1 MACAKLCWNKR
12 VSRCFNMSAKLQ
24 PHQLALPLIL
34 ALLMVVFAVAS
45 PYFLTPQNL
54 LNVLIASTTIG
65 ILAVGAAFVI
75 GAGGIDMSVGAI
87 MAFTASVGC
96 VLALNLGGP
105 AMIAVCG
112 VAGLLVGLANG
123 TLAATTLLPPFIIT
137 LATMSIA
144 RGIGFILTDGKPVYG
159 LPDEIVFIGQG
170 NVAGI
175 PMPIIL
181 FALVAVAGHIL
192 LTQTAFGRYV
202 TAYGD
207 NPAALTVSG
216 VNIPRFKLM
225 LYGFSAL
232 TAVLASL
239 VFMGRLNNADPS
251 AGMGYELTAI
261 TAAIMGGASL
271 SGGRTSV
278 VGAVIGALIMGVLQ
292 NGLNLLA
299 IPSFYQYVVTGIALL
314 VAVSLQPR
322 KGRA

>member
-1 MACAKLCWNKR
+1 MTYSSMFAK
-12 VSRCFNMSAKLQ
+12 FNL
-24 PHQLALPLIL
+24 HQLALPLIL
-34 ALLMVVFAVAS
+34 GLLVVGLSFS
-45 PYFLTPQNL
+45 TPYFLTPQNI
-54 LNVLIASTTIG
+54 LNVLMASATLG

-75 GAGGIDMSVGAI
+75 GAGGIDLSVGAT
-87 MAFTASVGC
+87 MALAASVAAVFG
-96 VLALNLGGP
+96 LIPDASGIW
-105 AMIAVCG
+105 MIALCL
-112 VAGLLVGLANG
+112 ATGLAAGIANG
-123 TLAATTLLPPFIIT
+123 SLAAKTTLPPFIIT

-144 RGIGFILTDGKPVYG
+144 RGLAFILMDGKPVYG
-159 LPDEIVFIGQG
+159 LPEEIVFFGQG
-170 NVAGI
+170 NILGI
-175 PMPIIL
+175 PMPILI
-181 FALVAVAGHIL
+181 FALVAVVAHVL

-216 VNIPRFKLM
+216 INITRFKIM
-225 LYGFSAL
+225 LYSFSAL

-251 AGMGYELTAI
+251 TGMGYELTAI
-261 TAAIMGGASL
+261 TAAIIGGASL

-322 KGRA
+322 RRHA

>member
-1 MACAKLCWNKR
+1 MTYSSMFAKL
-12 VSRCFNMSAKLQ
+12 SL
-24 PHQLALPLIL
+24 HQLALSLIL
-34 ALLMVVFAVAS
+34 GLLVVGLSFS
-45 PYFLTPQNL
+45 TPYFLTPQNI
-54 LNVLIASTTIG
+54 LNVLMASATVG
-65 ILAVGAAFVI
+65 ILAVGAALVI
-75 GAGGIDMSVGAI
+75 GAGSIDLSVGAI
-87 MAFTASVGC
+87 MALAASVGAVFGLIPDLSGIWMITIC
-96 VLALNLGGP
+96 FATGLA
-105 AMIAVCG
+105 
-112 VAGLLVGLANG
+112 VGMANG
-123 TLAATTLLPPFIIT
+123 TLAAKTTLPPFIIT

-144 RGIGFILTDGKPVYG
+144 RGLAFILMDGKPVYG
-159 LPDEIVFIGQG
+159 LPEEIVFFGQG
-170 NVAGI
+170 HIMGI
-175 PMPIIL
+175 PMPVLIFTI
-181 FALVAVAGHIL
+181 VAVFGHVL
-192 LTQTAFGRYV
+192 LTQTAFGRNV

-216 VNIPRFKLM
+216 VNITRFKIM

-271 SGGRTSV
+271 RGGRTSV

-314 VAVSLQPR
+314 VAVSLQPCR
-322 KGRA
+322 SHV

>member
-1 MACAKLCWNKR
+1 MTYSSMFVKFSL
-12 VSRCFNMSAKLQ
+12 
-24 PHQLALPLIL
+24 HQIALPLIL
-34 ALLMVVFAVAS
+34 GLLVVGLSFAT
-45 PYFLTPQNL
+45 PYFLTPQNI
-54 LNVLIASTTIG
+54 LNVLVASATLG
-65 ILAVGAAFVI
+65 ILAVGAALVI
-75 GAGGIDMSVGAI
+75 GAGGIDLSVGAI
-87 MAFTASVGC
+87 MALAASVAAVFGLIPGASGIWMMALC
-96 VLALNLGGP
+96 LAT
-105 AMIAVCG
+105 
-112 VAGLLVGLANG
+112 GLAAGIANG
-123 TLAATTLLPPFIIT
+123 SLAAKTTLPPFIIT

-144 RGIGFILTDGKPVYG
+144 RGLAFILMDGKPVYG
-159 LPDEIVFIGQG
+159 LPEGIIFFGQG
-170 NVAGI
+170 NIVGI
-175 PMPIIL
+175 PMPILI
-181 FALVAVAGHIL
+181 FAFVGVIGHVL

-207 NPAALTVSG
+207 NPIALTVSG
-216 VNIPRFKLM
+216 INITRFKIM
-225 LYGFSAL
+225 LYSFSAL

-322 KGRA
+322 RSHA

>member
-1 MACAKLCWNKR
+1 MFAKL
-12 VSRCFNMSAKLQ
+12 SL
-24 PHQLALPLIL
+24 HQLALPLIL
-34 ALLMVVFAVAS
+34 GLLVVGLSFAT
-45 PYFLTPQNL
+45 PYFLTPQNI
-54 LNVLIASTTIG
+54 LNVLVASATLG
-65 ILAVGAAFVI
+65 ILAVGAALVI
-75 GAGGIDMSVGAI
+75 GAGGIDLSVGAI
-87 MAFTASVGC
+87 MALAASVAAVFGLIPDASGIWMMALC
-96 VLALNLGGP
+96 LAT
-105 AMIAVCG
+105 
-112 VAGLLVGLANG
+112 GLAAGIANG
-123 TLAATTLLPPFIIT
+123 SLAVKTTLPPFIIT

-144 RGIGFILTDGKPVYG
+144 RGLAFILMDGKPVYG
-159 LPDEIVFIGQG
+159 LPEEIVFFGQG

-175 PMPIIL
+175 PMPIVI
-181 FALVAVAGHIL
+181 FVVVAVVGHVL

-207 NPAALTVSG
+207 NPAALIVSG
-216 VNIPRFKLM
+216 VNITRFKIM

-322 KGRA
+322 RSQV